1 MDIAGTCRDSQQCGC
16 CKVIRRCL
24 WKSKRCLDNKGL
36 RFLPRRCLRCSYET
50 PWIAE
55 AFPTHQ
61 KSKQACSTHQ
71 HVDNNRVNEWLT
83 DQRTQP
89 TTHVLVP
96 SLTWWPQGSWR
107 NFCRWSIWKAYPP
120 HHCSPHSF
128 LHLHKRKLTR
138 PEQEQRQPGQQRHEI
153 LNMEKV
159 QQVGLTLYW
168 KQKRSSI
175 WVSLMSVTRV
185 GLRYN

>member
-1 MDIAGTCRDSQQCGC
+1 MAAAAGLKASAVISAFFPWKLYSAPYKTECFASVGLLRGLSGLTTLPPPPLLCVFPILPWALLLGWRLHWFACHTHNSAGICDSVGGHNSH
-16 CKVIRRCL
+16 R
-24 WKSKRCLDNKGL
+24 SNA
-36 RFLPRRCLRCSYET
+36 Y
-50 PWIAE
+50 
-55 AFPTHQ
+55 
-61 KSKQACSTHQ
+61 
-71 HVDNNRVNEWLT
+71 
-83 DQRTQP
+83 
-89 TTHVLVP
+89 
-96 SLTWWPQGSWR
+96 TWWPQGSWR